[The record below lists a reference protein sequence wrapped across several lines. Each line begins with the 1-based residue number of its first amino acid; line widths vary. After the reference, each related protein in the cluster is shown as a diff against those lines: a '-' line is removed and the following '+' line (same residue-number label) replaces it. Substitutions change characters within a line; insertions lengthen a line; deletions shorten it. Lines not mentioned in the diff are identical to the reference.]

1 MAKKKSHQQR
11 LIESMKSL
19 GTARTPITA
28 AYESGKDR
36 NILPKDIK
44 STREVR
50 GQARRILVPEK
61 IEPSPPPRR
70 AEMTNPTSGTDRS
83 GRLIPT
89 PAYAFSARL
98 RSFDPRSG
106 AWNTRDANFVAE
118 IRALDNNKRLYD
130 ANAAE
135 YASYRTSVSRA
146 EENTQDRTTAA
157 QKKKLKA
164 IASKRNGARKAIS
177 RAKGSRGGLSRA
189 GGLRGGSR

>member
-11 LIESMKSL
+11 LIESMKTL

-36 NILPKDIK
+36 NILPKDLK
-44 STREVR
+44 STRDVR

-61 IEPSPPPRR
+61 IEAPAPPRS

-83 GRLIPT
+83 GRSIPT
-89 PAYAFSARL
+89 PAYVASNRL
-98 RSFDPRSG
+98 RSFDTRTG

-118 IRALDNNKRLYD
+118 LRALDNNKRLYD
-130 ANAAE
+130 VNAAE
-135 YASYRTSVSRA
+135 YSNYRTNVSRA
-146 EENTQDRTTAA
+146 EENTKARTKATR
-157 QKKKLKA
+157 KKALKS
-164 IASKRNGARKAIS
+164 IASKRNGARKAIT

>member
-11 LIESMKSL
+11 LIESMKTL

-36 NILPKDIK
+36 NILPKDLK
-44 STREVR
+44 STRDVR

-70 AEMTNPTSGTDRS
+70 AEITNPTSGTDRS
-83 GRLIPT
+83 GRPIPT
-89 PAYAFSARL
+89 PAYVASNRL

-106 AWNTRDANFVAE
+106 AWNTRDANFATE
-118 IRALDNNKRLYD
+118 LRALDNYKRLYD

-146 EENTQDRTTAA
+146 EENTKARTKATR
-157 QKKKLKA
+157 KKALKS
-164 IASKRNGARKAIS
+164 IASKRNGARKAIT
-177 RAKGSRGGLSRA
+177 RAKGSRGGLSKT